1 MIGAATV
8 VGLGSIWMVCL
19 LWAGYRTSLTVEEI
33 LLEHELPSRT
43 QEVDN
48 FMTSTPYI
56 YIY

>member
-1 MIGAATV
+1 
-8 VGLGSIWMVCL
+8 MVCL